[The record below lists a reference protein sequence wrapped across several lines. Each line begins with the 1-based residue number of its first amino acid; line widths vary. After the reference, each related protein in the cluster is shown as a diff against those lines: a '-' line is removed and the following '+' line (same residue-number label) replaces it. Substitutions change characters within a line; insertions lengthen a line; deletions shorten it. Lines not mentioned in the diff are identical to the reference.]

1 MYIEYQ
7 NCFKRCSNFCEQ
19 LLNGMVCVVILSL
32 FFYGFL
38 FDVYGGGIDGTETRG
53 KRKSRG
59 EKDNDAVQRG
69 KRDRESLNGFR

>member
-1 MYIEYQ
+1 MLE
-7 NCFKRCSNFCEQ
+7 FLRTTVEW
-19 LLNGMVCVVILSL
+19 NGLCGYLKFV

-38 FDVYGGGIDGTETRG
+38 FDVYGGESDRAETGG